1 MNKNDILRR
10 LRYAL
15 NISNLEMVGIF
26 KLAGHDILEFEIL
39 NILKKEEEEG
49 YVECNDKE
57 LELFLDGLIIA
68 KRGRKESSALRQAQG
83 PEGEVIAVNEPLV
96 KPDVRMSNNL
106 VLKKLRIALD
116 FKEDDMLEIFRLSE
130 FAITKPELSA
140 LFRKKGNKNYKV
152 CGDQI
157 LKNFLQ
163 GLTAKYRK

>member
-49 YVECNDKE
+49 FVECSDKE

-68 KRGRKESSALRQAQG
+68 KRGKKESS
-83 PEGEVIAVNEPLV
+83 EDEPLV
-96 KPDVRMSNNL
+96 KPEVRMSNNL

>member
-10 LRYAL
+10 IRYAL

-26 KLAGHDILEFEIL
+26 KLAGHDILEYEIL

-49 YVECNDKE
+49 YVECTDRE
-57 LELFLDGLIIA
+57 LELFLDGLIIL
-68 KRGRKESSALRQAQG
+68 KRGKRESSETG
-83 PEGEVIAVNEPLV
+83 TPV
-96 KPDVRMSNNL
+96 KPETRMSNNL

-116 FKEDDMLEIFRLSE
+116 FKEEDMLEMFRLSE
-130 FAITKPELSA
+130 FEITKPELSA

-157 LKNFLQ
+157 LKNFIK
-163 GLTAKYRK
+163 GITVKYRK

>member
-1 MNKNDILRR
+1 
-10 LRYAL
+10 
-15 NISNLEMVGIF
+15 MVGIF

-39 NILKKEEEEG
+39 DIMKKEEEEG
-49 YVECNDKE
+49 YAECTDRE

-68 KRGRKESSALRQAQG
+68 KRGRKESPDHNKAQE
-83 PEGEVIAVNEPLV
+83 PEPLV
-96 KPDVRMSNNL
+96 KPEVRMSNNL

-116 FKEDDMLEIFRLSE
+116 FKEDDMLEVFRLSE

-163 GLTAKYRK
+163 GITVKFRK

>member
-49 YVECNDKE
+49 YVECTDRE
-57 LELFLDGLIIA
+57 LELFLDGLIIQ
-68 KRGRKESSALRQAQG
+68 KRGKRESADA
-83 PEGEVIAVNEPLV
+83 EPLV
-96 KPDVRMSNNL
+96 KPETRMSNNL

-116 FKEDDMLEIFRLSE
+116 FKEKDMLEMFRLSE
-130 FAITKPELSA
+130 FEITKPELSA
-140 LFRKKGNKNYKV
+140 FFRKKGHKNYKV

-157 LKNFLQ
+157 LKNFIK
-163 GLTAKYRK
+163 GITVKYRK

>member
-1 MNKNDILRR
+1 
-10 LRYAL
+10 
-15 NISNLEMVGIF
+15 MVGIF

-49 YVECNDKE
+49 YVECTDRE

-68 KRGRKESSALRQAQG
+68 KRGRKESPDLNKAQE
-83 PEGEVIAVNEPLV
+83 PEPLV
-96 KPDVRMSNNL
+96 KPEVRMSNNL

-116 FKEDDMLEIFRLSE
+116 FKEDDMLEVFRLSE

>member
-49 YVECNDKE
+49 YVECTDKE
-57 LELFLDGLIIA
+57 LELFLDGLIVA
-68 KRGRKESSALRQAQG
+68 KRGKKEPLDLRQG
-83 PEGEVIAVNEPLV
+83 SESKEVEPLV
-96 KPDVRMSNNL
+96 KLEIRMSNNL

-116 FKEDDMLEIFRLSE
+116 FKEEDMLEVFRLSE

-163 GLTAKYRK
+163 GITAKYRK

>member
-49 YVECNDKE
+49 YVECTDKE
-57 LELFLDGLIIA
+57 LELFLDGLIIQRRG
-68 KRGRKESSALRQAQG
+68 KREPSGS
-83 PEGEVIAVNEPLV
+83 EPLV
-96 KPDVRMSNNL
+96 KPEVRMSNNV

-116 FKEDDMLEIFRLSE
+116 LKEDDMLEMFKLSE
-130 FAITKPELSA
+130 FAITRPELSA

-163 GLTAKYRK
+163 GVTVHYRK

>member
-26 KLAGHDILEFEIL
+26 KLAGHDIVEYEIL
-39 NILKKEEEEG
+39 NILKKEGEEG
-49 YVECNDKE
+49 YVECTDRE

-68 KRGRKESSALRQAQG
+68 KRGRKETSDPQNN
-83 PEGEVIAVNEPLV
+83 GESKEPGHLV
-96 KPDVRMSNNL
+96 KPEIRMSNNL

-116 FKEDDMLEIFRLSE
+116 FKEEDMLEMFRLSE

-163 GLTAKYRK
+163 GITVKYRK

>member
-1 MNKNDILRR
+1 
-10 LRYAL
+10 
-15 NISNLEMVGIF
+15 MVGIF

-49 YVECNDKE
+49 YVECTDRE
-57 LELFLDGLIIA
+57 LELLLDGLIIA
-68 KRGRKESSALRQAQG
+68 KRGRKESPDLNKAQE
-83 PEGEVIAVNEPLV
+83 PEPLV
-96 KPDVRMSNNL
+96 KPEVRMSNNL

-116 FKEDDMLEIFRLSE
+116 FKEDDMLEVFRLSE

>member
-15 NISNLEMVGIF
+15 NFSNLEMVGIF
-26 KLAGHDILEFEIL
+26 KLAGHDIVESEIL
-39 NILKKEEEEG
+39 EIMKKEEDEG
-49 YVECNDKE
+49 YVECTDKE
-57 LELFLDGLIIA
+57 LELFLDGLIIM
-68 KRGRKESSALRQAQG
+68 KRGKKESSAT
-83 PEGEVIAVNEPLV
+83 EPLV
-96 KPDVRMSNNL
+96 KTETRMSNNI

-116 FKEDDMLEIFRLSE
+116 YKENDMLETFKLSE
-130 FAITKPELSA
+130 FEITKPELSA

-163 GLTAKYRK
+163 GLTVRYRK

>member
-15 NISNLEMVGIF
+15 NLSNLEMVGIF
-26 KLAGHDILEFEIL
+26 KLAGHDIVESEIL
-39 NILKKEEEEG
+39 EIMKKEDDEG
-49 YVECNDKE
+49 YMECTDRE
-57 LELFLDGLIIA
+57 LELFLDGLIIM
-68 KRGRKESSALRQAQG
+68 KRGKKETSDSD
-83 PEGEVIAVNEPLV
+83 PLV
-96 KPDVRMSNNL
+96 KIETRMSNNI

-116 FKEDDMLEIFRLSE
+116 FKENDMLEVFKLSE
-130 FAITKPELSA
+130 FEITKPELSA

-163 GLTAKYRK
+163 GITVRYRK

>member
-39 NILKKEEEEG
+39 NILKKEGEEG
-49 YVECNDKE
+49 YIECSDNE

-68 KRGRKESSALRQAQG
+68 KRGRKEPS
-83 PEGEVIAVNEPLV
+83 VDEPIV
-96 KPDVRMSNNL
+96 KPEVRMSNNL

-116 FKEDDMLEIFRLSE
+116 FKEEDMLEIFRLSE